1 VVSSRKK
8 SIYIPII
15 TTDASSCPE
24 VHASLK
30 RKKEKKKEE
39 EEEQS
44 INKPT
49 SSLSLDHY

>member
-8 SIYIPII
+8 STYIPII

-24 VHASLK
+24 VHASLIRKK
-30 RKKEKKKEE
+30 RKEKK
-39 EEEQS
+39 EEQS